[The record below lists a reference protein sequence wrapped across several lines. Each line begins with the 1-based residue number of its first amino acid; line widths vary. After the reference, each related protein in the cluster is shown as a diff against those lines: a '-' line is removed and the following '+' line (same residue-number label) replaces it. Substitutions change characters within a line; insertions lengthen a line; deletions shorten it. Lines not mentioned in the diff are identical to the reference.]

1 LLAVPLVIVGVTAV
15 SSVNERVQSLEYRA
29 TATILLEGN
38 AGASNFPRMATTRP
52 ALASAI
58 KRAGLSVTVDE
69 LGAAVSVRL
78 VPGTDFLEINAIHGQ
93 PAVAAEYANVVAED
107 FVRYVAGVRGS
118 QLISARAE
126 LPKQLA
132 KRGELI
138 SSQKVA
144 D

>member
-1 LLAVPLVIVGVTAV
+1 MPG
-15 SSVNERVQSLEYRA
+15 RA
-29 TATILLEGN
+29 ISPDCYHQ
-38 AGASNFPRMATTRP
+38 AGPGLRDKTG
-52 ALASAI
+52 
-58 KRAGLSVTVDE
+58 RAFGHCGRT
-69 LGAAVSVRL
+69 GAAVSVRL
-78 VPGTDFLEINAIHGQ
+78 VPGTEFLEINAIHGQ